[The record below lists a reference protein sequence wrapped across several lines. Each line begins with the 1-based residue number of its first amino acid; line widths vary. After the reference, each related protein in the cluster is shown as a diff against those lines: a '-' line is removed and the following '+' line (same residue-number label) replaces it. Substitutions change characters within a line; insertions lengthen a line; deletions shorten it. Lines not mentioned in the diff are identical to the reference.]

1 MSAATAPLRGP
12 WRSVAFRIALNY
24 GLLTLFFMAV
34 LLSIVY
40 FQTVVGQRHHID
52 RQITLASQR
61 LVARFVQGGAEAL
74 TEQIAINL
82 ADGVDSD
89 SEVYLLQDSS
99 GQRVAGNLPAAAH
112 WRSVGDAISSQDT
125 TRGGQRV
132 RLRVVARA
140 LDDGKLLVVGRD
152 LRDQRQVELAVGR
165 AILAAALVA
174 LLLVIVGAYLFRLDI
189 ETRVAGIRR
198 TAARIEAGELHQR
211 IPGADQGD
219 EFAGLSQDINRML
232 DRIEDLMAGVR
243 HVSNTIAHNLRTPLS
258 RVLLRLRQ
266 AQRPGTPLEEM
277 HEAAQTA
284 VREIEDLTV
293 VFDKLMQ
300 IAEAESG
307 ARRHGFAP
315 LALDDIATGVVE
327 LYDALAEAQGA
338 TLTLATDDAAVAR
351 GDRDLLASAL
361 ANLVDNALKYGGSAG
376 LPAAVQVRV
385 ERWGEV
391 SRIIVRDNGPGI
403 PAAEHARIGTRFHR
417 LPGDPARPVP
427 GYGLGLASVM
437 AIVHLHG
444 GRVLLADAAP
454 GLVMTVELP
463 ALPG

>member
-1 MSAATAPLRGP
+1 M
-12 WRSVAFRIALNY
+12 
-24 GLLTLFFMAV
+24 
-34 LLSIVY
+34 
-40 FQTVVGQRHHID
+40 
-52 RQITLASQR
+52 
-61 LVARFVQGGAEAL
+61 
-74 TEQIAINL
+74 
-82 ADGVDSD
+82 
-89 SEVYLLQDSS
+89 
-99 GQRVAGNLPAAAH
+99 
-112 WRSVGDAISSQDT
+112 
-125 TRGGQRV
+125 RGGQRA
-132 RLRVVARA
+132 RLRVLVRA

-152 LRDQRQVELAVGR
+152 LRDLRQVELAVGR
-165 AILAAALVA
+165 AILAAGLVA

-293 VFDKLMQ
+293 VFDKLLQ

-307 ARRHGFAP
+307 ARRHGFAA

-361 ANLVDNALKYGGSAG
+361 VNLVDNALKYGGAAG

-391 SRIIVRDNGPGI
+391 SRIVVRDNGPGI
-403 PAAEHARIGTRFHR
+403 PAAEHARMGARFHR
-417 LPGDPARPVP
+417 LPGDPERPVP

-444 GRVLLADAAP
+444 GRVLLTDAAP
-454 GLVMTVELP
+454 GLVVTVELP

>member
-1 MSAATAPLRGP
+1 MSAVPSLRGP

-52 RQITLASQR
+52 RQLTLASQR
-61 LVARFVQGGAEAL
+61 LAARFAQGGAEAL
-74 TEQIAINL
+74 AEQIGINL

-89 SEVYLLQDSS
+89 SEVYLLQGPDD
-99 GQRVAGNLPAAAH
+99 RRMAGNLPAAAH
-112 WRSVGDAISSQDT
+112 WRDLDDSISSQAA
-125 TRGGQRV
+125 TRGGQPA
-132 RLRVVARA
+132 RLRVLARA
-140 LDDGKLLVVGRD
+140 LEDGSLLVVGRD

-165 AILAAALVA
+165 ATLAAGLVA

-189 ETRVAGIRR
+189 ETRVAAIRR

-211 IPGADQGD
+211 IPGADQSD

-266 AQRPGTPLEEM
+266 AQRPGAPLEEM
-277 HEAAQTA
+277 REAAQTA

-293 VFDKLMQ
+293 VFDKLLQ

-338 TLTLATDDAAVAR
+338 TLALATDDAAVVR
-351 GDRDLLASAL
+351 GDRDLLASAV
-361 ANLVDNALKYGGSAG
+361 ANLVDNALKYGGRAG
-376 LPAAVQVRV
+376 GPAAVQVQV
-385 ERWGEV
+385 ERRNDTA
-391 SRIIVRDNGPGI
+391 RIVVRDNGPGI
-403 PAAEHARIGTRFHR
+403 PAAERPRVGTRFHR
-417 LPGDPARPVP
+417 LPHDPVRPVP

-444 GRVLLADAAP
+444 GRVQLSDAGP
-454 GLVMTVELP
+454 GLVVAVELP
-463 ALPG
+463 ALEA